1 MEKKYNAKSPAVKRL
16 MREAIELREPTFMYH
31 AQPLEDN
38 LFEWH
43 FTIIGSKGTDYEGG
57 RYHGRIILP
66 TEYPMKPPSIILL
79 TPNGR
84 FELHQ
89 KICLSAS
96 SYHPELWQPSWSI
109 RTVLLAIIGFMPT
122 EGMGSV
128 GSLDCPAD
136 ERRRMAKRSGSWTCP
151 VCGIANKDIL
161 PEATDG
167 NSQQLSSLEEEASQI
182 ATQMAF
188 QSEAE
193 VKAAKA
199 RLQQQHSEA
208 AAGTLQ
214 QEQAQPE
221 STPNSSA
228 PLSHPASPSQPVNQM
243 GGVAPRSEG
252 VSYDQSPD
260 LRHRWSA
267 AQGDGEKE
275 PVTVKKDASS
285 VWSGTVSYIIM
296 WILIVAILGLLLRRL
311 FNS

>member
-1 MEKKYNAKSPAVKRL
+1 

-136 ERRRMAKRSGSWTCP
+136 ERRRMAKRSGNWTCP
-151 VCGIANKDIL
+151 VCGKANKDIL
-161 PEATDG
+161 PEATEG
-167 NSQQLSSLEEEASQI
+167 NTEQLSSLEEEASQI

-193 VKAAKA
+193 VRAAKA
-199 RLQQQHSEA
+199 HTEA
-208 AAGTLQ
+208 ATGTQ
-214 QEQAQPE
+214 QEQEAQPE
-221 STPNSSA
+221 SSA
-228 PLSHPASPSQPVNQM
+228 PSFSPPVSPSPPTSQTEEGM
-243 GGVAPRSEG
+243 APRLEG
-252 VSYDQSPD
+252 VGSDQQQSPD
-260 LRHRWSA
+260 LRHRWLA
-267 AQGDGEKE
+267 AQRDGEE
-275 PVTVKKDASS
+275 PVAQASVKTVALSGS
-285 VWSGTVSYIIM
+285 SGTVSYVIM
-296 WILIVAILGLLLRRL
+296 WMLIVVIVGLLLRRL
-311 FNS
+311 FF